1 MVINEMTESACRAV
15 LARARW
21 EGWTARRDN
30 QLYRLPCLRARIHLR
45 FLTSGPTIEW
55 MRR

>member
-45 FLTSGPTIEW
+45 FL
-55 MRR
+55 